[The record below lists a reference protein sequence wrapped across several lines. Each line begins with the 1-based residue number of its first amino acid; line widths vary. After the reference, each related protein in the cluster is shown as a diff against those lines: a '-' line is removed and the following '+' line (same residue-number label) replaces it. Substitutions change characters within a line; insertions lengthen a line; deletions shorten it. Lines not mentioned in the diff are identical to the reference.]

1 MNIERHIKNV
11 QARFLHKN
19 SPART
24 LARELGGNFLLTA
37 ATATAAATAIVVSA
51 AEEKNQDN
59 PDTVVVTAA
68 AIAAEATASVTATY
82 Q

>member
-1 MNIERHIKNV
+1 MCKHD
-11 QARFLHKN
+11 FLHKN

-24 LARELGGNFLLTA
+24 LARELGGNFRLTA
-37 ATATAAATAIVVSA
+37 ATAAATAIVVSA

-59 PDTVVVTAA
+59 PDTVVVAAA